1 MKALTAR
8 QQEILDFI
16 EQQIAQEG
24 SPPTYEEIG
33 RSFGF
38 LPAAARDHLRL
49 LEQKGVIALQAG
61 KARGIRVLH
70 SKPVIPVDIW
80 RLPLVGRVAAGQP
93 IESDAHIEREISVD
107 RYLFRP
113 RPHYL
118 LRVEGMSMRDAGIL
132 DRDLIAVHRTAD
144 ASNGQIVVARIDG
157 EITVKTFQRGLR
169 AYPRGE
175 NQEASGHDPSAR
187 QERITLLPANPDF
200 IPIEIDP
207 QTTDFAIE
215 GLYVG
220 VIRLP

>member
-1 MKALTAR
+1 MKPLTTR
-8 QQEILDFI
+8 QQQIFDFL
-16 EQQIAQEG
+16 EQHIASEG

-33 RSFGF
+33 SAFGF

-49 LEQKGVIALQAG
+49 LELKGVIALQPG
-61 KARGIRVLH
+61 KARGIRVLQPMREIE
-70 SKPVIPVDIW
+70 SDVW

-93 IESDAHIEREISVD
+93 IESDAHIEREIRVD
-107 RYLFRP
+107 RYLFKP

-132 DRDLIAVHRTAD
+132 DRDLIAVHRTSD

-157 EITVKTFQRGLR
+157 EITVKRFQQTRK
-169 AYPRGE
+169 
-175 NQEASGHDPSAR
+175 S
-187 QERITLLPANPDF
+187 ITLLPENPDF
-200 IPIEIDP
+200 APIDVDP

-220 VIRLP
+220 VIRLPGSGRF

>member
-1 MKALTAR
+1 MKPLTDR
-8 QQEILDFI
+8 QQQILDFL
-16 EQQIAQEG
+16 EQHIAQQG
-24 SPPTYEEIG
+24 LPPTYEEIG

-49 LEQKGVIALQAG
+49 LEQKGVIALQPG
-61 KARGIRVLH
+61 KARGIRVLQPTPPM
-70 SKPVIPVDIW
+70 SSDVW

-93 IESDAHIEREISVD
+93 IESDAHIEREIRVD

-132 DRDLIAVHRTAD
+132 DRDLIAVHRTSD

-157 EITVKTFQRGLR
+157 EITVKEFRRSVAHSEYGDQKISNRDF
-169 AYPRGE
+169 A
-175 NQEASGHDPSAR
+175 AR

-200 IPIEIDP
+200 APIQIDP